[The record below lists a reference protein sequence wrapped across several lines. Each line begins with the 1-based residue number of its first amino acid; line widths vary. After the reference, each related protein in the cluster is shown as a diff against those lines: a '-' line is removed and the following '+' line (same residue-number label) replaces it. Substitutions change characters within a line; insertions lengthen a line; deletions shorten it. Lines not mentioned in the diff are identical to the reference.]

1 MQKMLILR
9 PDGRCEEH
17 ELPEDESRRLE
28 VLQAAVGGSIE
39 YLSPSFHGLQN
50 HDVVINEDGYERL
63 PRNAY
68 GCRAIGYDLSRY
80 APLYGPI
87 VLVPRMEGASA
98 ARERAEQDAFFET
111 LERVVNGELDPAVLG
126 YDFVIDAREEAP

>member
-9 PDGRCEEH
+9 PDGACEEH
-17 ELPEDESRRLE
+17 ELPGEGARRLE

-63 PRNAY
+63 PQNAY

-80 APLYGPI
+80 EALYGPI

-98 ARERAEQDAFFET
+98 AREREQQGAFFET
-111 LERVVNGELDPAVLG
+111 LGRVVAGALG
-126 YDFVIDAREEAP
+126 YDFVIDAREEKP